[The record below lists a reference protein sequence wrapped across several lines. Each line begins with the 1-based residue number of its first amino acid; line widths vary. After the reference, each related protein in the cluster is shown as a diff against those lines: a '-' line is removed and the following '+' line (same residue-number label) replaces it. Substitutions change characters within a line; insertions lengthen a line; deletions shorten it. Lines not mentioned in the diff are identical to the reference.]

1 MNDIF
6 TMKMK
11 KYNKY
16 LILLLSMLIVVSC
29 ADSPETISQTQVETL
44 EVVDITDQTAM
55 AKGRIT
61 DRGNGSISR
70 LGIELN
76 DGNGY
81 VQHSRTV
88 MSGNDFGVQ
97 FTGLLPNKTYRYR
110 AYVDDGTTQFGAE
123 KQFTTVA
130 GAPSVASVDPIS
142 ITLNSVIVDFT
153 HVVGRYKEWGVH
165 FSETEATTTD
175 PSKKEAA
182 QASVIIDGLQPNTTY
197 NILPYLVDNQSQTI
211 YLEKFSFTTTPLL
224 LTNSV
229 HNTHP
234 IAQLRHVKYS
244 VARKV
249 EPYYTAYTKLIGEAD
264 DIINQE
270 YQHNAV
276 SHLEIPGYYSDKE
289 GHVAAN
295 AALVND
301 SYAAYANALSF
312 RLSGDK
318 KYGEKAIYVLNAWA
332 NENKT
337 YSGADGALSIARAA
351 SGLMIAAEL
360 MSDTELWSSPERNQ
374 FVSWVTNVYQKAGN
388 SIRFKDTNGNLILN
402 NWADWGR
409 YASIL
414 SASFTENR
422 AEVDENI
429 QMIKSDLFRKIAP
442 DGHMP
447 DEVSRGGT
455 GTWYTYFSL
464 SPLTAASWI
473 AYNITGENLFA
484 LQSAEGASIKKAVD
498 YILYYSRN
506 PTEWPWDPNPE
517 RGAPQ
522 KWPGNL
528 VEALYGVYNDA
539 DYRSYVVGSRPII
552 YNDHHFTWTFPTL
565 MPLSLTGY
573 E

>member
-1 MNDIF
+1 MTF
-6 TMKMK
+6 LQMEME
-11 KYNKY
+11 KYNRY
-16 LILLLSMLIVVSC
+16 LILLLSIIIVSC
-29 ADSPETISQTQVETL
+29 TDKEETIRPAMVETL

-61 DRGNGSISR
+61 DRGSGPISE

-81 VQHSRTV
+81 VQYYRTV
-88 MSGNDFGVQ
+88 ISSNEFGVQ
-97 FTGLLPNKTYRYR
+97 FTGLSPDKTYRYR
-110 AYVDDGTTQFGAE
+110 AYANGGTVHLGEE
-123 KQFTTVA
+123 KQFTTRPA
-130 GAPSVASVDPIS
+130 SPSIASTDPIS
-142 ITLNSVIVDFT
+142 ITLNSAIVDFT
-153 HVVGRYKEWGVH
+153 RVVGRYKEWGVH
-165 FSETEATTTD
+165 YSETDATTAD
-175 PSKKEAA
+175 PSKKESA
-182 QASVIIDGLQPNTTY
+182 QASIIIDGLKPNTKY

-224 LTNSV
+224 SNGV

-234 IAQLRHVKYS
+234 IVQLRHVKYNI
-244 VARKV
+244 ARRV
-249 EPYYTAYTKLIGEAD
+249 EPFLMAYGRLIRDAD
-264 DIINQE
+264 EIIDQE
-270 YQHNAV
+270 EEENAV
-276 SHLEIPGYYSDKE
+276 ADFHVPGYYGNE
-289 GHVAAN
+289 EAHRAAVAS
-295 AALVND
+295 LVGD
-301 SYAAYANALSF
+301 SYASYANALAY

-318 KYGEKAIYVLNAWA
+318 KYGEKAIYFLNAWSSK
-332 NENKT
+332 NKK
-337 YSGADGALSIARAA
+337 YSGADGHLAMTRAG

-360 MSDTELWSSPERNQ
+360 MSGTELWSAAEHNQ
-374 FVSWVTNVYQKAGN
+374 FKYWVIDVYEKAGN
-388 SIRFKDTNGNLILN
+388 AIRFKVNGTTILN

-429 QMIKSDLFRKIAP
+429 RLIKSDLFNKISS

-447 DEVSRGGT
+447 HEVSRGGT

-464 SPLTAASWI
+464 SPLTAALWI
-473 AYNITGENLFA
+473 AYNITGENIFTLE
-484 LQSAEGASIKKAVD
+484 SAQGASIKKAVD
-498 YILYYSRN
+498 YLLYYSKN

-517 RGAPQ
+517 RGSPQ

-528 VEALYGVYNDA
+528 VEALAGIYNDPA
-539 DYRSYVVGSRPII
+539 YRSYVAGSRPVV

>member
-1 MNDIF
+1 ME
-6 TMKMK
+6 MK

-16 LILLLSMLIVVSC
+16 LILLLSIIMGSC
-29 ADSPETISQTQVETL
+29 ADKKETIRPAMVETL

-55 AKGRIT
+55 AKGRIA
-61 DRGNGSISR
+61 DRGSGSISR

-81 VQHSRTV
+81 VQHYRTV
-88 MSGNDFGVQ
+88 ISGNEFGVRL
-97 FTGLLPNKTYRYR
+97 TGLSPNKTYRYR
-110 AYVDDGTTQFGAE
+110 AYADDGTVHLGEE
-123 KQFTTVA
+123 KQFTTLVA
-130 GAPSVASVDPIS
+130 SASIASVDPIS
-142 ITLNSVIVDFT
+142 ITLNAAIVDFT
-153 HVVGRYKEWGVH
+153 LVVGRYKEWGVH
-165 FSETEATTTD
+165 YSEMDVTAD
-175 PSKKEAA
+175 APAKKESAR
-182 QASVIIDGLQPNTTY
+182 ASIIMEGLKPNTTY
-197 NILPYLVDNQSQTI
+197 NILPYLVDNQSQI
-211 YLEKFSFTTTPLL
+211 SYLEKFSFTTTDPLL
-224 LTNSV
+224 LNEPDV

-234 IAQLRHVKYS
+234 IAQLRHVKYNI
-244 VARKV
+244 VRRV
-249 EPYYTAYTKLIGEAD
+249 EPYLTAYSRLIRDAD
-264 DIINQE
+264 DMIEQE
-270 YQHNAV
+270 YQENAV

-289 GHVAAN
+289 GHIAAN

-332 NENKT
+332 NKNKT
-337 YSGADGALSIARAA
+337 YSGADGALSIARAG

-360 MSDTELWSSPERNQ
+360 MSGTELWSTSERNQ
-374 FVSWVTNVYQKAGN
+374 FISWVTNVYQKAGN

-422 AEVDENI
+422 ADVDETI

-473 AYNITGENLFA
+473 TYNITGENLFE
-484 LQSAEGASIKKAVD
+484 LQSADGASIKKAVD
-498 YILYYSRN
+498 YVLYYSKN

-517 RGAPQ
+517 RGTPQ
-522 KWPGNL
+522 KWPGNI
-528 VEALYGVYNDA
+528 VEALAGIYNDPS
-539 DYRSYVVGSRPII
+539 YSSYVAGSRPII

>member
-1 MNDIF
+1 MNDF
-6 TMKMK
+6 LQMEMK

-16 LILLLSMLIVVSC
+16 LILLLSVVVVSC
-29 ADSPETISQTQVETL
+29 SDRPEMIRPTLVETL

-55 AKGRIT
+55 TKGRIM
-61 DRGNGSISR
+61 DKGSGSISG

-81 VQHSRTV
+81 VRHSRTV
-88 MSGNDFGVQ
+88 ISDNEFGVQ
-97 FTGLLPNKTYRYR
+97 FTGLSPNKTYRYR
-110 AYVDDGTTQFGAE
+110 AYVEDGTTQYGEE
-123 KQFTTVA
+123 KQFTTLT
-130 GAPSVASVDPIS
+130 GAPSLASIDPIS
-142 ITLNSVIVDFT
+142 ITLNSAIVDFT
-153 HVVGRYKEWGVH
+153 SVVGRYKEWGVH
-165 FSETEATTTD
+165 YSETEATTAD
-175 PSKKEAA
+175 PSKSETA
-182 QASVIIDGLQPNTTY
+182 QASIIIDGLKPNTTY
-197 NILPYLVDNQSQTI
+197 NILPYFVDNQSQTS
-211 YLEKFSFTTTPLL
+211 YLEKFSFTTTSLSSDGPG
-224 LTNSV
+224 V

-234 IAQLRHVKYS
+234 IEQLRHVKYN
-244 VARKV
+244 VVRKV
-249 EPYYTAYTKLIGEAD
+249 EPYYTAYGRLIRDAD
-264 DIINQE
+264 DLIEQE
-270 YQHNAV
+270 YQENAV

-332 NENKT
+332 NKNKT
-337 YSGADGALSIARAA
+337 YSGSDGALSIARAG

-360 MSDTELWSSPERNQ
+360 MSGTELWSTPERNQ
-374 FVSWVTNVYQKAGN
+374 FISWVTNVYQKAGN

-447 DEVSRGGT
+447 DEVGRGGT

-473 AYNITGENLFA
+473 AYNITGDNLFE

-517 RGAPQ
+517 RGTPQ
-522 KWPGNL
+522 KWPGNI

-573 E
+573 K